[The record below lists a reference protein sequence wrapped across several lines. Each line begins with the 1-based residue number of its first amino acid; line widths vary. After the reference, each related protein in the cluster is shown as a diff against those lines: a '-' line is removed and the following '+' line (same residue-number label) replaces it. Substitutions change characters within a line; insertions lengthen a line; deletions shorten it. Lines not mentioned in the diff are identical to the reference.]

1 MLFSN
6 KKIREKGLDM
16 KIAVIGAG
24 AMGCLYGAYL
34 SKFHHVYMID
44 TYKPQVEAIQHSGI
58 VIENTDG
65 EAITFPNISAFVS
78 GECDKLVDIV
88 ILFVKSTYTE
98 SALEQNK
105 ALFHPNTIVM
115 TLQNGA
121 GNDRKIAN
129 YVAKEKIIVGTSKHN
144 AVNLG
149 HGRVRHSASGV
160 TTIGSN
166 HKANDELDLVTNALS
181 VANLELEVS
190 SNIQRIIWS
199 KLLVNLSV
207 NTFTAITQ
215 TPIGY
220 MIKNEYA
227 WDFAKRL
234 VYEAIEVAEADG
246 TYFDRREALN
256 MVKSVCESAKDGYSS
271 MYQDRKNH
279 VKMEIEAINGAI
291 VEQAKIYGVPTPYN
305 TLIVGLIHA
314 IEGAYDLYD

>member
-1 MLFSN
+1 
-6 KKIREKGLDM
+6 M

-34 SKFHHVYMID
+34 SEQHDVYMID
-44 TYKPQVEAIQHSGI
+44 TLESQVWSIQESGI
-58 VIENTDG
+58 TVEEMDG
-65 EAITFPNISAFVS
+65 RVVNYPKVSAFLS
-78 GECDKLVDIV
+78 GHCNVKVDMVIV
-88 ILFVKSTYTE
+88 FVKSTYTVQ
-98 SALEQNK
+98 ALEQNK
-105 ALFHPNTIVM
+105 ALFKPSTLVM

-121 GNDRKIAN
+121 GNDRKIEE
-129 YVAKEKIIVGTSKHN
+129 YVDQENIIIGTSKHN

-149 HGRVRHSASGV
+149 EGKIKHPAKGI

-166 HKANDELDLVTNALS
+166 HNAS
-181 VANLELEVS
+181 NVVQIAAKSLEES
-190 SNIQRIIWS
+190 SFDVDIAGDIQRIIWS

-220 MIKNEYA
+220 MIKNQHA

-246 TYFDRREALN
+246 TYFDRREALS
-256 MVKSVCESAKDGYSS
+256 MVKKVCETAGDGYSS

-279 VKMEIEAINGAI
+279 VKMEIDAINGAI
-291 VEQAKIYGVPTPYN
+291 VEQAKLYGVPTPYN
-305 TLIVGLIHA
+305 TLIVDLIHA
-314 IEGAYDLYD
+314 IEGAYDLYG

>member
-1 MLFSN
+1 
-6 KKIREKGLDM
+6 M
-16 KIAVIGAG
+16 KIAIIGSG

-34 SKFHHVYMID
+34 SKNHDIYMID
-44 TYKPQVEAIQHSGI
+44 AQETQVQAIRESGI
-58 VIENTDG
+58 TIQQMNGKTVV
-65 EAITFPNISAFVS
+65 FPNINAFVS
-78 GECDKLVDIV
+78 GECHHEVDMI
-88 ILFVKSTYTE
+88 ILFVKSTYTDI
-98 SALEQNK
+98 ALEQNK
-105 ALFHPNTIVM
+105 DLFNDSTVVV

-121 GNDRKIAN
+121 GNDRKI
-129 YVAKEKIIVGTSKHN
+129 EKYASQKNIIIGTSKHN

-149 HGRVRHSASGV
+149 NGTIKHPAAGI

-166 HKANDELDLVTNALS
+166 HDANS
-181 VANLELEVS
+181 VVDIVADVLREANLEVEVADD
-190 SNIQRIIWS
+190 IQRIIWS
-199 KLLVNLSV
+199 KLLVNLSI

-220 MIKNEYA
+220 MIQNQYA

-256 MVKSVCESAKDGYSS
+256 MVKSVCETAGDGYSS

-279 VKMEIEAINGAI
+279 VKMEIDAINGAI
-291 VEQAKIYGVPTPYN
+291 VEQAKLYGVPTPYN
-305 TLIVGLIHA
+305 TLIVDLIHA

>member
-1 MLFSN
+1 
-6 KKIREKGLDM
+6 M

-34 SKFHHVYMID
+34 SKNHDVYMID
-44 TYKPQVEAIQHSGI
+44 ALDAQVKAIAESGI
-58 VIENTDG
+58 SIEEKNG
-65 EAITFPNISAFVS
+65 ETVVYPNVHAFVS
-78 GECDKLVDIV
+78 GHCKEKVDMVIV
-88 ILFVKSTYTE
+88 FVKSTYTE
-98 SALEQNK
+98 QALEQNK
-105 ALFHPNTIVM
+105 DLFKESTIVM

-121 GNDRKIAN
+121 GNDRKIEQYIDQKN
-129 YVAKEKIIVGTSKHN
+129 IIIGTSKHN

-149 HGRVRHSASGV
+149 KGRIKHPAKGV

-166 HKANDELDLVTNALS
+166 HDAVPVVDIA
-181 VANLELEVS
+181 ANLLVHADLEVDVADD
-190 SNIQRIIWS
+190 IQRIIWS

-220 MIKNEYA
+220 MIKNQHA

-246 TYFDRREALN
+246 TYFDRREALD
-256 MVKSVCESAKDGYSS
+256 MVKSVCETAGDGYSS

-279 VKMEIEAINGAI
+279 VKMEIDAINGAI
-291 VEQAKIYGVPTPYN
+291 VEQAKLYGVPTPYN
-305 TLIVGLIHA
+305 TLIVDLIHA
-314 IEGAYDLYD
+314 IEGAYDLYG

>member
-1 MLFSN
+1 
-6 KKIREKGLDM
+6 M

-34 SKFHHVYMID
+34 SKKHDIYMINAREA
-44 TYKPQVEAIQHSGI
+44 QVQAIRESGI
-58 VIENTDG
+58 SVEEASG
-65 EAITFPNISAFVS
+65 ETTVFPNINAYVS
-78 GECDKLVDIV
+78 GTCKEKVDIV
-88 ILFVKSTYTE
+88 IIFVKSTHTE
-98 SALEQNK
+98 LALEQNK
-105 ALFHPNTIVM
+105 ELFNDSTVVM

-121 GNDRKIAN
+121 GNDRMIEK
-129 YVAKEKIIVGTSKHN
+129 YVSQNNIIIGTSKHN

-149 HGRVRHSASGV
+149 KGKIKHPASGV

-166 HKANDELDLVTNALS
+166 HNATSAVNTAADVLRDAGFEIE
-181 VANLELEVS
+181 VADD
-190 SNIQRIIWS
+190 IQRIIWS

-220 MIKNEYA
+220 MIKNQHA

-256 MVKSVCESAKDGYSS
+256 MVKSVCEKAGDGYSS

-279 VKMEIEAINGAI
+279 VKMEIDAINGAI
-291 VEQAKIYGVPTPYN
+291 VEQAKLYGVPTPYN
-305 TLIVGLIHA
+305 TLIVDLIHA
-314 IEGAYDLYD
+314 IEGAYDLYG